1 MRVTSESWTV
11 LVLTTTWWWT
21 LCEGAH
27 TRPTHFAL
35 DRGDAVADCATIG
48 LWSTSSLIPRAVSDA
63 PSGGYAPALVDCP
76 TDRPKVRDASS
87 LSADE
92 TRWLDL
98 RRNNTIDPLRQFLGR
113 MNITDFDAS
122 AYIQANRNNAS
133 ALPNVGIA
141 FSGGGYRA
149 LMNGAGAM
157 AAFDDRTP
165 NATNTGQLGGLLQ
178 ASNYVAG
185 LSGGSWLV
193 GSIFINNFTT
203 IGALQ
208 ASAGSLW
215 NFDRSIFDGPA
226 KKGISLLNTAEYYG
240 QIADAVTSKSLA
252 NFNTSI
258 TDYWY
263 VILVVVV
270 VFVVMTVHASA

>member
-1 MRVTSESWTV
+1 M
-11 LVLTTTWWWT
+11 TT
-21 LCEGAH
+21 
-27 TRPTHFAL
+27 
-35 DRGDAVADCATIG
+35 G
-48 LWSTSSLIPRAVSDA
+48 LWSTSSLLPRAVSDS
-63 PSGGYAPALVDCP
+63 PSDGYAPALVDCP
-76 TDRPKVRDASS
+76 ADRPKVRDASS
-87 LSADE
+87 LSPDE

-98 RRNNTIDPLRQFLGR
+98 RRNNTINPLRQFLGR

-133 ALPNVGIA
+133 ALPNVAIA

-149 LMNGAGAM
+149 LMNGAGAI

-178 ASNYVAG
+178 VSNYVAG

-203 IGALQ
+203 VGTLQ
-208 ASAGSLW
+208 ASSGSLW
-215 NFDRSIFDGPA
+215 NFERSIFDGPA
-226 KKGISLLNTAEYYG
+226 KKGISPLNTVEYYN
-240 QIADAVTSKSLA
+240 QIAKAVKSKSQA

-263 VILVVVV
+263 VIFDDDVVVV
-270 VFVVMTVHASA
+270 MTEPASLR